1 MLSTTASRPTCT
13 WAYVCVWADVMVG
26 IKLDSESASGLVA
39 DNSTAVVAKDSI
51 EVEGSPAVVAVD
63 GGTGLPVAVVADGL
77 VMEGDDGLLFVVG
90 DGLAMEGG
98 DGLLVVEA

>member
-13 WAYVCVWADVMVG
+13 WAYVCVWADVTIG

-51 EVEGSPAVVAVD
+51 EVEGSPAVVAVE
-63 GGTGLPVAVVADGL
+63 GGN
-77 VMEGDDGLLFVVG
+77 
-90 DGLAMEGG
+90 GLAMEGG
-98 DGLLVVEA
+98 DSLLVVEA